1 MEQRNPY
8 AAPKT
13 PLFSDNAPKALPT
26 EADMMEYGGFWR
38 RVGAVILDA
47 LIMSPLGI
55 ALMIGLNYT
64 HRAHLYYAL
73 PGILVYL
80 FFHIY
85 LVRRFGGTPGKR
97 ILGMRITM
105 TDGSPITLNAA
116 FMRCAPLLAL
126 NIASTVASVITSLN
140 IGEAGFAGMNYF
152 EKMEAMS
159 KSAPAWNTAIVW
171 IMQAWWIVGA
181 ITLAANQRKRAVH
194 DFLAGTVVLRDG

>member
-1 MEQRNPY
+1 MEERNPY
-8 AAPKT
+8 AAPKA

-64 HRAHLYYAL
+64 YKAHLYYAL
-73 PGILVYL
+73 PGILIFL

-116 FMRCAPLLAL
+116 LVRCAPLLVL

-140 IGEAGFAGMNYF
+140 IGEAGFEGMNYF
-152 EKMEAMS
+152 EKMEAMG
-159 KSAPAWNTAIVW
+159 KNAPAWNTAVVW
-171 IMQAWWIVGA
+171 IMQAWWIAGA